1 MADVQTAMTEMMD
14 FIDNDKQMKCTAECN
29 TENNNNINKM
39 YRTLNVFVISST
51 NFLSN
56 NNNIIHI
63 FA

>member
-1 MADVQTAMTEMMD
+1 MADVPTAMTEIMD

-51 NFLSN
+51 NLLSN

>member
-1 MADVQTAMTEMMD
+1 MADVPTAMTEIMD

-39 YRTLNVFVISST
+39 YRTRNVLIISST
-51 NFLSN
+51 NLLSN

-63 FA
+63 FP

>member
-51 NFLSN
+51 NLLSN

-63 FA
+63 FP